1 MTATEELLAIAQVSV
16 TLVGFSGLVSAFR
29 ARVPTE
35 LEARDLSGLAVIGI
49 GGSIALA
56 FSLLPLPLAYLKIG
70 EAAVWRICSGVFAA
84 TLGAGAAAF
93 AVVNRRLSNAGFIER
108 TPRVNRVT
116 LGLASAA
123 AVLLALGAFGVFRP
137 GPAAYLTALIV
148 CLVVCLTYVV
158 AMLIIRRRE

>member
-1 MTATEELLAIAQVSV
+1 MTATEELLAISQVSV

-56 FSLLPLPLAYLKIG
+56 FALLPLPLAYLDMG
-70 EAAVWRICSGVFAA
+70 DAAVWRICSGAFAA

-93 AVVNRRLSNAGFIER
+93 ALVNRRMSSVGYIER
-108 TPRVNRVT
+108 TP
-116 LGLASAA
+116 ASEPRD
-123 AVLLALGAFGVFRP
+123 VGARSPPLPFCSYSARS
-137 GPAAYLTALIV
+137 V
-148 CLVVCLTYVV
+148 CFVRDP
-158 AMLIIRRRE
+158 RRI